1 MMSLFT
7 NKNYN
12 IIERILQE
20 ILVSIISTKY
30 DLYLIRKAIH
40 HFHDTKIKFITN
52 YFDNVTNFDKNV
64 ETNYRDHIIN

>member
-40 HFHDTKIKFITN
+40 HFHDTK
-52 YFDNVTNFDKNV
+52 
-64 ETNYRDHIIN
+64 